1 MTCKNCIHYE
11 LCEKYISYI
20 AAEIGKDDLPS
31 FTNNAEK
38 CVRFIDRSKSIELP
52 CKVGDTVYIHAYNR
66 EKAKYEVAII
76 NNILLSEI
84 AVLIED
90 KENVYTSEKEAEQA
104 LRERNNETR

>member
-38 CVRFIDRSKSIELP
+38 CV
-52 CKVGDTVYIHAYNR
+52 
-66 EKAKYEVAII
+66 KAVIFSWPTLK
-76 NNILLSEI
+76 LFS
-84 AVLIED
+84 
-90 KENVYTSEKEAEQA
+90 NV
-104 LRERNNETR
+104 